1 MFPARSHNRNTLT
14 LHSVLFPWDTLFQ
27 HQFSNQGSATEFRVL
42 EVTDFPLLLLGLED
56 FVSPVGRGDGQVKP
70 PKDKNHRY
78 SPRPLLAPAASQNG
92 LDQLCSLLPTLPLF
106 PWCGRAASILRTVV
120 VMGPLV
126 AQTFLQGKVCA
137 LWPNKGLAHPQP
149 GRTRRVNWEL
159 PSPSSLSPFLPE
171 GRRELSAIYI
181 FSAELYFA

>member
-1 MFPARSHNRNTLT
+1 M
-14 LHSVLFPWDTLFQ
+14 
-27 HQFSNQGSATEFRVL
+27 
-42 EVTDFPLLLLGLED
+42 
-56 FVSPVGRGDGQVKP
+56 
-70 PKDKNHRY
+70 
-78 SPRPLLAPAASQNG
+78 
-92 LDQLCSLLPTLPLF
+92 
-106 PWCGRAASILRTVV
+106 RTVV

-149 GRTRRVNWEL
+149 GGTRRVNWEL

-171 GRRELSAIYI
+171 GRSELSAIYI